1 MKLEFAMEKT
11 VKARYSVRT
20 YKDQSVTAQD
30 REKLE
35 TYFSKLSNPF
45 GAAVTFRLLESKT
58 AVNSAKLGTY
68 GMISGAKEY
77 FGASVAAGDL
87 SLEGLGY
94 EFEELVLYAASLGL
108 GTCWLGGT
116 FNRSEFASALEV
128 KENELLPAISPIG
141 YPAKKNLKESLV
153 RKSIK
158 ADQRKPWDTLFFK
171 SNFSSPLSAE
181 DAGEYAFP
189 LEMTRLGPSASNKQ
203 PWRIV
208 KDENVYHFYENKDPG
223 YSDRLGFDVQKIDL
237 GIAACHFHLAAAE
250 RDLTGEFKV
259 LPAPAI
265 DTPENMLYLFSWIT
279 GS

>member
-1 MKLEFAMEKT
+1 MKLEFEMEKT

-20 YKDQSVTAQD
+20 YKDQDLSAAD
-30 REKLE
+30 REKLAA
-35 TYFSKLSNPF
+35 YMGKLSNPF
-45 GAAVTFRLLESKT
+45 GASVTFSLLESKT

-68 GMISGAKEY
+68 GMITGASEY

-94 EFEELVLYAASLGL
+94 EFEELVLYAASLGI

-116 FNRSEFASALEV
+116 FNRSEFASALAV
-128 KENELLPAISPIG
+128 KENDLLPAISPIG

-158 ADQRKPWDTLFFK
+158 ADQRKPWNTLFFMN
-171 SNFSSPLSAE
+171 NFSVPLSEE
-181 DAGEYAFP
+181 DAGEYVFP

-208 KDENVYHFYENKDPG
+208 KEENTYHFFEDKAPG
-223 YSDRLGFDVQKIDL
+223 YSDRLGFDVQKIDM
-237 GIAACHFHLAAAE
+237 GIAACHFHLAAKE
-250 RDLTGEFKV
+250 RDLSGEFKI

-265 DTPENMLYLFSWIT
+265 ETPENMLYLFSWIAK
-279 GS
+279 